1 MALKAENDN
10 MKKEYEYTRN
20 ISDEK
25 NILNKTQF
33 KNHLFTKNN
42 KKNNDVNYK
51 KNLYLIL
58 MNSFLKYLNNK
69 FLLRKISAFD
79 KIKQISDSNE
89 FCNKFKHFT
98 NKEIKSYKKDLVK
111 NLKKD
116 IIIEYKNRKKS
127 DYDNFYRFIK
137 KLYIRK
143 IAKIIITQ
151 SHYKKLLYL
160 VKITKTHKNIAKSR
174 WLLKIIKKWRFVTF
188 LKNIFSKKMTLMYNN
203 LQIGYMDLLDKVINE
218 DCPVSKSD
226 VDRMSRLDMKQ
237 YLYNYEDPLL
247 IKNNNISNEEKNK
260 FAFPNLIKEY
270 DGKNNKQD
278 IYRYKY
284 KIDESSE
291 LIQEINEEN
300 NEKDISFMEK
310 KFIKDNV
317 NYMYVSYDDSS
328 SFCEEK

>member
-1 MALKAENDN
+1 L
-10 MKKEYEYTRN
+10 
-20 ISDEK
+20 S
-25 NILNKTQF
+25 
-33 KNHLFTKNN
+33 TKNN
-42 KKNNDVNYK
+42 KRNNDINYK

-58 MNSFLKYLNNK
+58 MPSFIKYLSNK
-69 FLLRKISAFD
+69 LYYRKLSAFD
-79 KIKQISDSNE
+79 KIKQISNSNL
-89 FCNKFKHFT
+89 FCYKFKSFA
-98 NKEIKSYKKDLVK
+98 NKEIKSYKKDFIK

-116 IIIEYKNRKKS
+116 IIIEYKNRKKT
-127 DYDNFYRFIK
+127 DYNNFYYFIK

-143 IAKIIITQ
+143 IIKIIKVQ

-160 VKITKTHKNIAKSR
+160 IKITKMHKSIAKSR
-174 WLLKIIKKWRFVTF
+174 WLLTIIKKWRFVTF

-203 LQIGYMDLLDKVINE
+203 LQVGYMDLLDKVINE
-218 DCPVSKSD
+218 DCPISKND

-237 YLYNYEDPLL
+237 YLNNFEDPLI
-247 IKNNNISNEEKNK
+247 IKNKDISNEENK
-260 FAFPNLIKEY
+260 FVFPNLNKEY

-284 KIDESSE
+284 KVDESSE
-291 LIQEINEEN
+291 LSHEIIDEN